1 MSTERTNYTTGSPW
15 ESKVGYSRAV
25 KIGPVLEI
33 SGTTSV
39 REGEILHKSDAYRQ
53 ALEIILIAQEVLEV
67 AGASLADV
75 IRTRMYVT
83 KIADWEAVGKA
94 HSEAFSDINPA
105 TTLVEVS
112 NFVNPDML
120 VEIEFTAYLTD

>member
-39 REGEILHKSDAYRQ
+39 REGEILHKGDAYRQ

>member
-1 MSTERTNYTTGSPW
+1 MSIERTNYTTGSPW

-39 REGEILHKSDAYRQ
+39 REGEILHKGDAYRQ
-53 ALEIILIAQEVLEV
+53 ALEIMLIAQEVLET

-75 IRTRMYVT
+75 IRTRMYVSN
-83 KIADWEAVGKA
+83 IADWEAVGKA
-94 HSEAFSDINPA
+94 HSEAFIEIGPA
-105 TTLVEVS
+105 TTLLEVS
-112 NFVNPDML
+112 NFVNPDIL